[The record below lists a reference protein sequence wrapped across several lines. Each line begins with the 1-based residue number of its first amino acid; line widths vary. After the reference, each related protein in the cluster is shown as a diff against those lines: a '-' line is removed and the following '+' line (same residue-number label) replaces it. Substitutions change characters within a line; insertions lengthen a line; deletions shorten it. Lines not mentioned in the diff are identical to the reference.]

1 MKITHEQRLKFLNAH
16 NDLRDILMTLH
27 ECHDIWMSDVGKLE
41 RLQNLMH
48 SVLNF
53 VPQRDDEGHI
63 QHYADWVLED
73 EKVDPDGEQPEI
85 D

>member
-1 MKITHEQRLKFLNAH
+1 MNISHEQRLKFLNAH
-16 NDLRDILMTLH
+16 NDLRDILMTLN
-27 ECHDIWMSDVGKLE
+27 ECHDIWVSDIGKLE

-63 QHYADWVLED
+63 QHYADWVLAD
-73 EKVDPDGEQPEI
+73 VTVNPDGEQPYV

>member
-1 MKITHEQRLKFLNAH
+1 MNISHEQRLKFLNAH
-16 NDLRDILMTLH
+16 NDLRDILMTLD
-27 ECHDIWMSDVGKLE
+27 ECHDIWVSDIGKLE

-53 VPQRDDEGHI
+53 VPQRADEGHI
-63 QHYADWVLED
+63 QHYADWVLAD
-73 EKVDPDGEQPEI
+73 VTVDPDGEQPYV